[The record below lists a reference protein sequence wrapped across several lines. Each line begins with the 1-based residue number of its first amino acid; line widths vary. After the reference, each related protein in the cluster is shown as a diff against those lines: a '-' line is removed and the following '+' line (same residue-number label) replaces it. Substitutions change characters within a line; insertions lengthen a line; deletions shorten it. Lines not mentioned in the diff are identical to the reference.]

1 MQTTVKRLSLFLL
14 VLIIMLTLVGC
25 GGGKTDT
32 ATSKTAIPDDG
43 QEILITG
50 LSDNDYKITVGD
62 LKKLPAVTKR
72 ARATRAD
79 GETVKVKATGPLLE
93 DVLQQEGKSV
103 KDYSTIRFTARDGY
117 SIAVP
122 PDVLKSREII
132 LAYHID
138 GKPLDAENEPVR
150 VVIPGE
156 RAMYWMRMLDRIDL
170 ESGAEQMPITKVVFL
185 ETAVKTLPQEDYQHF
200 DSIDKAIKTKDL
212 IDSYAE
218 TDKVK
223 NVFIKASDGL
233 HKNETKSNFL
243 SAYIK
248 ITGKEVPKFLAPHL
262 PQGMHVR
269 DVLYINYGETSF
281 LSYSQGQKVLSLQ
294 TLDGQ
299 SGIALSDVIKQ
310 TGLSR
315 AAKYKFSSL
324 DSQSLELAVNELG
337 TGLIYQNSQ
346 GVLAFSCPGAADKS
360 LDNLLSIEC
369 MKQ

>member
-14 VLIIMLTLVGC
+14 VLTIMLTLVAC
-25 GGGKTDT
+25 NSKTDI
-32 ATSKTAIPDDG
+32 ATSNPAVPDDG

-50 LSDNDYKITVGD
+50 LSDSDCKITVGD
-62 LKKLPAVTKR
+62 LKKLPAVTKK
-72 ARATRAD
+72 ARATRAN
-79 GETVKVKATGPLLE
+79 GEIVRIKATGPLLE
-93 DVLQQEGKSV
+93 DVLQQKGKSV

-122 PDVLKSREII
+122 PDVLKNREII
-132 LAYHID
+132 LAYQID
-138 GKPLDAENEPVR
+138 GKPPDAENEPIR

-156 RAMYWMRMLDRIDL
+156 RAMYWVRMLDRIDL
-170 ESGAEQMPITKVVFL
+170 ETGAVQTPVTKVVFL
-185 ETAVKTLPQEDYQHF
+185 ETAVKILPQEDYQHF
-200 DSIDKAIKTKDL
+200 DSTDKAIKTKDL
-212 IDSYAE
+212 VDSYAG

-243 SAYIK
+243 NAYIK

-269 DVLYINYGETSF
+269 DVLCINYGETSF

-299 SGIALSDVIKQ
+299 SGIALSDVIRQ

-324 DSQSLELAVNELG
+324 DGQSLELPVDELG
-337 TGLIYQNSQ
+337 TGLIFENSQ
-346 GVLAFSCPGAADKS
+346 GNLAFSCPGGADKS
-360 LDNLLSIEC
+360 VENLLSIEC
-369 MKQ
+369 VEQ

>member
-1 MQTTVKRLSLFLL
+1 MRTTVNRLTLFLL
-14 VLIIMLTLVGC
+14 VLTIMLTLAGC
-25 GGGKTDT
+25 GKKAET
-32 ATSKTAIPDDG
+32 AGNPVTADDG

-50 LSDNDYKITVGD
+50 LQDSDYKITVGD
-62 LKKLPAVTKR
+62 LKKLPAVTKK
-72 ARATRAD
+72 ARANRAN

-93 DVLQQEGKSV
+93 DVLQQKGKSV

-122 PDVLKSREII
+122 PDVLKNREII
-132 LAYHID
+132 LAYQID

-170 ESGAEQMPITKVVFL
+170 ETGAEQIPVTKVVFL

-200 DSIDKAIKTKDL
+200 DSTDKAIKTKDL
-212 IDSYAE
+212 VDSYAE

-243 SAYIK
+243 GAYIK

-310 TGLSR
+310 TGLNR

-324 DSQSLELAVNELG
+324 DGSSWELAVNDLG
-337 TGLIYQNSQ
+337 SGLIYENGQ
-346 GVLAFSCPGAADKS
+346 GNLAFCCPEIVADKS
-360 LDNLLSIEC
+360 VDNLVAIEC
-369 MKQ
+369 RE

>member
-1 MQTTVKRLSLFLL
+1 MRTTVNRLTLFLL
-14 VLIIMLTLVGC
+14 VLTIMLTLAGC
-25 GGGKTDT
+25 GKKAET
-32 ATSKTAIPDDG
+32 AGNPVTADDG

-50 LSDNDYKITVGD
+50 LQDSDYKITVGD
-62 LKKLPAVTKR
+62 LKKLPAVTKK
-72 ARATRAD
+72 ARANRAN

-93 DVLQQEGKSV
+93 DVLQQKGKSV

-122 PDVLKSREII
+122 PDVLKNREII
-132 LAYHID
+132 LAYQID

-156 RAMYWMRMLDRIDL
+156 RAMYWVRMLDRIDL
-170 ESGAEQMPITKVVFL
+170 ETGAEQIPIKKVVFL

-200 DSIDKAIKTKDL
+200 DSTDKAIKTKDL
-212 IDSYAE
+212 VDSYAE

-243 SAYIK
+243 GAYIK

-310 TGLSR
+310 TGLNR

-324 DSQSLELAVNELG
+324 DGSSWELAVNDLG
-337 TGLIYQNSQ
+337 SGLIYENGQ
-346 GVLAFSCPGAADKS
+346 GNLAFCCPEIVADKS
-360 LDNLLSIEC
+360 VDNLVAIEC
-369 MKQ
+369 RE

>member
-1 MQTTVKRLSLFLL
+1 MQTTVKRLPLFLL
-14 VLIIMLTLVGC
+14 LLTLMLTLFGC
-25 GGGKTDT
+25 SSKTDT
-32 ATSKTAIPDDG
+32 VTSSPAIPDDR

-50 LSDNDYKITVGD
+50 LSDSDYKITVGD
-62 LKKLPAVTKR
+62 LKKLPAVTQK

-93 DVLQQEGKSV
+93 DVLQQKGKSV
-103 KDYSTIRFTARDGY
+103 KDYSTIRFTAQDGY

-122 PDVLKSREII
+122 PDVLKNRSII
-132 LAYHID
+132 LAYQID
-138 GKPLDAENEPVR
+138 GKPLDAENAPVR

-156 RAMYWMRMLDRIDL
+156 RAMYWVRMLDRIDL
-170 ESGAEQMPITKVVFL
+170 ETGAEQIPIKKVIFL

-200 DSIDKAIKTKDL
+200 DSTDKAIKTKDL
-212 IDSYAE
+212 VDSYAE

-223 NVFIKASDGL
+223 NIFIKASDGL

-243 SAYIK
+243 GAYIK

-324 DSQSLELAVNELG
+324 DGSSWELAVNELG
-337 TGLIYQNSQ
+337 SGLIYENGQ
-346 GVLAFSCPGAADKS
+346 GNLAFCCPEIATDKS
-360 LDNLLSIEC
+360 VDNLLAIEC
-369 MKQ
+369 ME

>member
-1 MQTTVKRLSLFLL
+1 MRMTVNKLPLFIL
-14 VLIIMLTLVGC
+14 VLIIVLTVAGC
-25 GGGKTDT
+25 GGKTDT
-32 ATSKTAIPDDG
+32 ATSSPAVPDDE

-50 LSDNDYKITVGD
+50 LSDSDCKITVGD
-62 LKKLPAVTKR
+62 LKKLPAVTKK
-72 ARATRAD
+72 AQATRAN

-117 SIAVP
+117 SIAVL
-122 PDVLKSREII
+122 PDVLKNRSII
-132 LAYHID
+132 LAYQID

-156 RAMYWMRMLDRIDL
+156 RAMYWVRMLDRIDL
-170 ESGAEQMPITKVVFL
+170 ETGVEQTPIKKVVFL

-200 DSIDKAIKTKDL
+200 DSTDKAVKTKDL
-212 IDSYAE
+212 VDSYAG
-218 TDKVK
+218 TGKVK

-233 HKNETKSNFL
+233 HKNETQSNFL

-248 ITGKEVPKFLAPHL
+248 ITGKETPKFLAPHL

-281 LSYSQGQKVLSLQ
+281 LAYSQGQKVLSLQ

-315 AAKYKFSSL
+315 AATYKFSSL
-324 DSQSLELAVNELG
+324 DGQSLELAVNELG
-337 TGLIYQNSQ
+337 NGLIYQNSQ
-346 GVLAFSCPGAADKS
+346 GGLTFSCPGAADKS
-360 LDNLLSIEC
+360 VENLLSIEC
-369 MKQ
+369 MKE

>member
-1 MQTTVKRLSLFLL
+1 MQTTVKRLSLLLL

-25 GGGKTDT
+25 SSKTDT
-32 ATSKTAIPDDG
+32 ATSNPAVPDDG
-43 QEILITG
+43 KEILITG
-50 LSDNDYKITVGD
+50 LSDSDYKITVGD

-79 GETVKVKATGPLLE
+79 GEIVKVKATGPLLE
-93 DVLQQEGKSV
+93 DVLQQKGKSI

-122 PDVLKSREII
+122 PDVLKNREII
-132 LAYHID
+132 LAYQID

-156 RAMYWMRMLDRIDL
+156 RAMYWVRMLDRIDL
-170 ESGAEQMPITKVVFL
+170 ETGAEQIPIKKVVFL

-200 DSIDKAIKTKDL
+200 DSTDKAIKTKDL
-212 IDSYAE
+212 VDSYAE

-223 NVFIKASDGL
+223 NIFIKASDGL

-243 SAYIK
+243 GAYIK

-269 DVLYINYGETSF
+269 DVLYINYGKTSF
-281 LSYSQGQKVLSLQ
+281 LSYSQGQKVLSPQ
-294 TLDGQ
+294 TLDGR

-315 AAKYKFSSL
+315 AAKYKLSSL
-324 DSQSLELAVNELG
+324 DGSSWELAVNELG
-337 TGLIYQNSQ
+337 SGLIYKNGQ
-346 GVLAFSCPGAADKS
+346 GNLAFCCPEIAADKNV
-360 LDNLLSIEC
+360 DNLLAIEC
-369 MKQ
+369 ME

>member
-1 MQTTVKRLSLFLL
+1 MRTTVNRLTLFLL
-14 VLIIMLTLVGC
+14 VLTIMLTLAGC
-25 GGGKTDT
+25 GKKAET
-32 ATSKTAIPDDG
+32 AGNPVTADDG

-50 LSDNDYKITVGD
+50 LQDSDYKITVGD
-62 LKKLPAVTKR
+62 LKKLPAVTKK
-72 ARATRAD
+72 ARANRAN

-93 DVLQQEGKSV
+93 DVLQQKGKSV

-122 PDVLKSREII
+122 PDVLKNREII
-132 LAYHID
+132 LAYQID

-170 ESGAEQMPITKVVFL
+170 ETGAEQIPVTKVVFL

-200 DSIDKAIKTKDL
+200 DSTDKAIKTKDL
-212 IDSYAE
+212 VDSYAE

-223 NVFIKASDGL
+223 NIFIKASDGL

-243 SAYIK
+243 GAYIK

-269 DVLYINYGETSF
+269 DILYINYGKTSF

-310 TGLSR
+310 TGLNR

-324 DSQSLELAVNELG
+324 DGSSWELAVNDLG
-337 TGLIYQNSQ
+337 SGLIYENGQ
-346 GVLAFSCPGAADKS
+346 GNLAFCCPEIVADKS
-360 LDNLLSIEC
+360 VDNLVAIEC
-369 MKQ
+369 RE

>member
-1 MQTTVKRLSLFLL
+1 MRTTVNRLTLFLL
-14 VLIIMLTLVGC
+14 VLTIMLTLAGC
-25 GGGKTDT
+25 GKKAET
-32 ATSKTAIPDDG
+32 AGNPVTADDG

-50 LSDNDYKITVGD
+50 LQDSDYKITVGD
-62 LKKLPAVTKR
+62 LKKLPAVTKK
-72 ARATRAD
+72 ARANRAN

-93 DVLQQEGKSV
+93 DVLQQKGKSV

-122 PDVLKSREII
+122 PDVLKNREII
-132 LAYHID
+132 LAYQID

-170 ESGAEQMPITKVVFL
+170 ETGAEQIPVTKVVFL
-185 ETAVKTLPQEDYQHF
+185 ETAVKTLPQENYKYF
-200 DSIDKAIKTKDL
+200 DSTDKAIKTKDL
-212 IDSYAE
+212 VDSYAK

-243 SAYIK
+243 GAYIK

-310 TGLSR
+310 TGLNR

-324 DSQSLELAVNELG
+324 DGSSWELAVNDLG
-337 TGLIYQNSQ
+337 SGLIYENGQ
-346 GVLAFSCPGAADKS
+346 GNLAFCCPEIVADKS
-360 LDNLLSIEC
+360 VDNLVAIEC
-369 MKQ
+369 RE

>member
-1 MQTTVKRLSLFLL
+1 MRMTVNKLPLFTLI
-14 VLIIMLTLVGC
+14 LIIVLAIAGC
-25 GGGKTDT
+25 GSKTDT
-32 ATSKTAIPDDG
+32 GTSSPAVPDDG

-50 LSDNDYKITVGD
+50 LSDSDYKITVGD
-62 LKKLPAVTKR
+62 LKKLPAVTKK
-72 ARATRAD
+72 ARATQAD
-79 GETVKVKATGPLLE
+79 GEIVKVKATGPLLE

-122 PDVLKSREII
+122 PDVLKNREII
-132 LAYHID
+132 LAYQID
-138 GKPLDAENEPVR
+138 GKPLDAENEPIR

-156 RAMYWMRMLDRIDL
+156 RAMYWVRMLDRIDL
-170 ESGAEQMPITKVVFL
+170 ETGAEQMPIKKVVFL
-185 ETAVKTLPQEDYQHF
+185 ETAVKTLPQEDYQYF
-200 DSIDKAIKTKDL
+200 ESTDKAVKTKDL
-212 IDSYAE
+212 VDSYAE

-243 SAYIK
+243 GAYIK
-248 ITGKEVPKFLAPHL
+248 ITGKETPKFLAPHL

-281 LSYSQGQKVLSLQ
+281 LSYSQGQKVLSQQ

-324 DSQSLELAVNELG
+324 DGQSLELGVNELG
-337 TGLIYQNSQ
+337 NGLIYQNSQ
-346 GVLAFSCPGAADKS
+346 GILTFSCSGAADKS
-360 LDNLLSIEC
+360 VDNLLAIEC
-369 MKQ
+369 MK